1 MSDSTTPWT
10 IVHQAPLSSISQFAQ
25 IHIHW
30 VRDDLKISSSATPF
44 LCFQSCPASG
54 SFPQKEENEL
64 ALHIRWPND
73 WSFSF
78 SSSSEYSGL
87 NSFRTDWFDLCAVQ
101 GAHLQHNS
109 KALSALSFLYSPTL
123 PYMTTGKTTALT
135 PQTFVSKVSMLF
147 NMLSRFV
154 IAFLP
159 RSKCLDMVAVTIC
172 SDFGAQ
178 ENKPC
183 HCFHFVP
190 FYLSWSNRN
199 GCHANFFNVEF
210 QASFFNLPFS
220 PSSKGFSSSLY
231 TKNHLMWFFLR
242 LAYMYIY
249 LQLCVYIYKLLG
261 SVYQKASV
269 Q

>member
-1 MSDSTTPWT
+1 MFEYCCVVQWLNCVWLHNPMDYSTSGSSVLHHLP
-10 IVHQAPLSSISQFAQ
+10 VCSNSHPLSRWRSNNLILRSPLPLLSILPSIRVF
-25 IHIHW
+25 
-30 VRDDLKISSSATPF
+30 S
-44 LCFQSCPASG
+44 
-54 SFPQKEENEL
+54 NEL

-78 SSSSEYSGL
+78 SSSTEYSGL

-101 GAHLQHNS
+101 GAHLLQHNS
-109 KALSALSFLYSPTL
+109 KALSALSFLYGPTL

-135 PQTFVSKVSMLF
+135 PQTFVSKVMSLLF

-231 TKNHLMWFFLR
+231 TKNHLMWFF
-242 LAYMYIY
+242 
-249 LQLCVYIYKLLG
+249 
-261 SVYQKASV
+261 
-269 Q
+269 